1 MRSTA
6 TVRVVKERDREG
18 SGVSAPKRPPMTE
31 GGVIRREKFSGRVG
45 WSKPP
50 DNHSSHSYVYGEDND
65 VAEQKSI

>member
-1 MRSTA
+1 
-6 TVRVVKERDREG
+6 
-18 SGVSAPKRPPMTE
+18 MTE